1 MNALTENR
9 REPTGAASAA
19 PSVGRGG
26 VSPWAWLYLPARL
39 ALRQLFFERP
49 RLLSAIAGVMFAAV
63 LVFMQL
69 GFRAALF
76 DSATRLYAAMQAEI
90 FLMNPL
96 TTASFRSEAMPRIR
110 AHQALALPEVAQA
123 VPVYL
128 TQASWRNPE
137 TGARRD
143 IQLIGFDVEAGAM
156 RFEGLDEI
164 SDALRQVDAV
174 GFDIRSR
181 PEFGNVGKLLAEHGP
196 FEVQVG
202 NRMMRIV
209 GTVQIGPSFGAD
221 GNLVMSEVNF
231 RRIMRARDPASV
243 DLVAIRLTPGADVAT
258 TKARLAA
265 FLPGDVLV
273 LTHPE
278 LVAHE
283 RHYWETATPIGFIF
297 GFGSIM
303 GLIVGMVIVYQILF
317 SDIANHL
324 REYATLKAIGYS
336 NFYLARVVMSSA
348 LILAFLGFVPGLL
361 TSLWLYAFIGEATFL
376 PLVMSWERGV
386 TVFLMI
392 FGMCALAGLL
402 AVRKLRDANP
412 ADMFA

>member
-1 MNALTENR
+1 MNALTENLR
-9 REPTGAASAA
+9 APPGSSAPA
-19 PSVGRGG
+19 PLGKGR
-26 VSPWAWLYLPARL
+26 VSLFDWFLLPARL
-39 ALRQLFFERP
+39 ATRQLFFERA
-49 RLLSAIAGVMFAAV
+49 RLLSAIAGVMFAAL

-76 DSATRLYAAMQAEI
+76 DSATRLYAAMQAEL

-96 TTASFRSEAMPRIR
+96 TMASFRPEALPRIR
-110 AHQALALPEVAQA
+110 AHQSLALPEVAQA

-128 TQASWRNPE
+128 SQAAWRSPE
-137 TGARRD
+137 TGAKRA

-156 RFEGLDEI
+156 RFEGLDKI
-164 SDALRQVDAV
+164 ADALRQVDAA
-174 GFDIRSR
+174 GFDVRSR
-181 PEFGNVGKLLAEHGP
+181 PEFGDVAKKLAEGGP
-196 FEVQVG
+196 FEVQIG

-209 GTVQIGPSFGAD
+209 GVVEIGPSFGAD

-231 RRIMRARDPASV
+231 RRVVRGRDPSNV
-243 DLVAIRLTPGADVAT
+243 DLIAIRLVPGADVQAAKERL
-258 TKARLAA
+258 KAL
-265 FLPGDVLV
+265 LPGDVLV
-273 LTHPE
+273 LTQTE

-283 RHYWETATPIGFIF
+283 RHYWETATAIGFIF

-336 NFYLARVVMSSA
+336 NFYLARVVMASA
-348 LILAFLGFVPGLL
+348 LILAVLGFVPGFLASIWMYDFVG
-361 TSLWLYAFIGEATFL
+361 TATFL
-376 PLVMSWERGV
+376 PLGMTLDRGI

-402 AVRKLRDANP
+402 AMRKLRDANP
-412 ADMFA
+412 ADMFS